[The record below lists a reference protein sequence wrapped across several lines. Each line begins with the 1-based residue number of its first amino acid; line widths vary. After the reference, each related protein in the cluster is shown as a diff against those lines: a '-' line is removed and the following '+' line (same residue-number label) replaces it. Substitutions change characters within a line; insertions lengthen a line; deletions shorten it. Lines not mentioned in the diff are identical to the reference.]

1 MKNLFLIAILLGF
14 TYSCSKY
21 SEDIKESL
29 VLVGKNKPEL
39 VKVLDH
45 YSQNPA
51 DSLKYRAACFLISNL
66 KWHNSRQI
74 ILPNKIWDE
83 FLFEDSLSKIK
94 IASPKDPVV
103 DHYFYTFKTGEKK
116 NRLKRY
122 LQETTFTDT
131 TQTDIKTLSSEFLI
145 NTIDGAFEVRNLPW
159 NKNLSFDEFCEF
171 ILPYRL
177 TSEPVFD
184 IRQTLRRQFQNLAN
198 IDSIVNDPIKAT
210 SAINQYI
217 NYFNWDWD
225 DLNSD
230 LPDLGF
236 YNIFFWNINKLTC
249 AHHLAIE
256 GQILRSA
263 GIPVTEIFTPKWK
276 INNLGHSWCGLL
288 TNDKNI
294 IPFSPIWQNPATIRS
309 EHSLDKASKLY
320 MRTFSAQNNS
330 PYYLKAQHEAIPK
343 IFSSPCIKDVTN
355 LFVDSHDIEVEI
367 NDAPTT
373 NKLCYFCLFIYREW
387 EPIGWGTI
395 NHSTGTISFKNI
407 PDGIIGIPCIHED
420 NKMKPC
426 GKLIQTAS
434 NGQYKIIKPSNEI
447 GTIQLTRKYPPKA
460 GLKYFNDLAI
470 GTIIEG
476 SNDLD
481 FSNPVKLSTLTDTLH
496 PHFQD
501 RAFLNKNKYRY
512 YRLTA
517 PSYGLHIAELEFLT
531 DKNGTE
537 VSKASPLPIFNLS
550 DRNAKQFFKLK
561 GMTIGERK
569 DNFAFD
575 LNPLT
580 YTFQRMLTVDFGK
593 PEQINQIR
601 ILPRN
606 ADNGITIGD
615 NYELFYWDNDWI
627 SCGEKVAEYNFLQFD
642 NIPTGTI
649 YWLKNNSNGHEEQA
663 FFYTNGKQIY
673 INN

>member
-249 AHHLAIE
+249 AHHLAIHKE
-256 GQILRSA
+256 YKVA
-263 GIPVTEIFTPKWK
+263 A
-276 INNLGHSWCGLL
+276 LG
-288 TNDKNI
+288 
-294 IPFSPIWQNPATIRS
+294 
-309 EHSLDKASKLY
+309 
-320 MRTFSAQNNS
+320 
-330 PYYLKAQHEAIPK
+330 
-343 IFSSPCIKDVTN
+343 
-355 LFVDSHDIEVEI
+355 
-367 NDAPTT
+367 
-373 NKLCYFCLFIYREW
+373 
-387 EPIGWGTI
+387 
-395 NHSTGTISFKNI
+395 
-407 PDGIIGIPCIHED
+407 
-420 NKMKPC
+420 
-426 GKLIQTAS
+426 
-434 NGQYKIIKPSNEI
+434 
-447 GTIQLTRKYPPKA
+447 
-460 GLKYFNDLAI
+460 
-470 GTIIEG
+470 
-476 SNDLD
+476 
-481 FSNPVKLSTLTDTLH
+481 
-496 PHFQD
+496 
-501 RAFLNKNKYRY
+501 
-512 YRLTA
+512 
-517 PSYGLHIAELEFLT
+517 
-531 DKNGTE
+531 
-537 VSKASPLPIFNLS
+537 
-550 DRNAKQFFKLK
+550 
-561 GMTIGERK
+561 
-569 DNFAFD
+569 
-575 LNPLT
+575 
-580 YTFQRMLTVDFGK
+580 VDFQAYRAAK
-593 PEQINQIR
+593 
-601 ILPRN
+601 
-606 ADNGITIGD
+606 IG
-615 NYELFYWDNDWI
+615 YFI
-627 SCGEKVAEYNFLQFD
+627 K
-642 NIPTGTI
+642 
-649 YWLKNNSNGHEEQA
+649 
-663 FFYTNGKQIY
+663 
-673 INN
+673 